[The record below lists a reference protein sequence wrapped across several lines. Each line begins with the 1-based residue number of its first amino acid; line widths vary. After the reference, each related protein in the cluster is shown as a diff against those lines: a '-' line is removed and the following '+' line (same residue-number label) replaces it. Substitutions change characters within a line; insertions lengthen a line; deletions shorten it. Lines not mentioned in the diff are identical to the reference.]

1 MTPPREKILVIK
13 FSALGDFLLAL
24 PAMAAI
30 RARHRDAHITLITT
44 RPFVDIAQRSRYFDE
59 IRAEERP
66 QWHKVGQWW
75 RLRRWLRAQGFSRVY
90 DLQLNDRS
98 AMIYKLFSPKPEW
111 SGVVPGCSHFYANPD
126 WRAMHA
132 AERHREMMKQAGIEV
147 GKADLS
153 WMESDVSLFGLR
165 APYVLLVPGSSPAH
179 PEKRWSA
186 MRFGALGLKM
196 MKEGYDVAVLGTAA
210 ESEVIARVVKSCPG
224 VRDLSGRTSLY
235 DIATLAR
242 GAKAAVGN
250 DTGPTHLIAM
260 AGCPTVVLFSG
271 HSDPAKSAPVG
282 DVIVIQAEDMNDIN
296 VPDIYG
302 ALRTMEIR

>member
-1 MTPPREKILVIK
+1 
-13 FSALGDFLLAL
+13 
-24 PAMAAI
+24 
-30 RARHRDAHITLITT
+30 
-44 RPFVDIAQRSRYFDE
+44 
-59 IRAEERP
+59 
-66 QWHKVGQWW
+66 
-75 RLRRWLRAQGFSRVY
+75 
-90 DLQLNDRS
+90 
-98 AMIYKLFSPKPEW
+98 
-111 SGVVPGCSHFYANPD
+111 
-126 WRAMHA
+126 MHA